1 MMYFLRQ
8 FLYYITY
15 PLRALIYAP
24 GKLFS
29 GTGGRFLSLSLPA
42 RLAWLMATALVVVTI
57 ASVVAF
63 YFTEDRSWIRIKW
76 SWEFDLVVVALIV
89 VIPFVFYIAL
99 KLWLEGEISPFPDID
114 HAWKAG
120 LAELDRQAIDL
131 AQTPLFLVIGSSG
144 ELQEKGIFEAT
155 RMSLNVRELPKGS
168 AALHWYASADG
179 VYVVCTDV
187 GSLSKTAA
195 LGRQTIEEDSTR
207 PGPAAPRSEGD
218 SIRGTI
224 VADGSSALLVKS
236 AILGTAS
243 APVQPALRTAGPI
256 AGGDIRGTMM
266 VGGAAAE
273 SENIDSGSAPPR
285 EKRVVRLDTNE
296 ANLQDRRLA
305 YLCRL
310 LRRKR
315 LPLSPVNG
323 ILSLLPFGLIG
334 RSVPESQEVQRATKR
349 DLSVLERGLMVRCP
363 VTAMV
368 AGMEEHNGFQEL
380 SRRVGRERA
389 EKQRIGHS
397 FQLTNPPLPER
408 LDALASHAC
417 GAFED
422 WVYLLFREKGSLSK
436 PGNTK
441 LYSLLCKIRRDVQNR
456 LGNIL
461 AFGFG
466 RDPDEKSEEQG
477 MFFGGCYFSA
487 TGQSEDRQAFVRSV
501 LEKLP
506 EQQEELAWSDR
517 AIHNDQ
523 KLQFLSN
530 LFLGLDTLLLI
541 GLIVLI
547 VYRFHS

>member
-1 MMYFLRQ
+1 MMYYLRQ

-15 PLRALIYAP
+15 PLRALMYAP

-29 GTGGRFLSLSLPA
+29 GAGGRFLSLSLPA
-42 RLAWLMATALVVVTI
+42 RLAWLMAIALVVVTI

-63 YFTEDRSWIRIKW
+63 FFTEDRSWIRIKW
-76 SWEFDLVVVALIV
+76 SWEFDLVVLALIV

-144 ELQEKGIFEAT
+144 ELQEKGIFDAT
-155 RMSLNVRELPKGS
+155 RLSLNVRELPKGP

-179 VYVVCTDV
+179 VYLVCSDI
-187 GSLSKTAA
+187 GSLSKTAS
-195 LGRQTIEEDSTR
+195 LGHQATEEDSAR
-207 PGPAAPRSEGD
+207 PSPVAPRSERD

-224 VADGSSALLVKS
+224 VADGSSALLTKS

-243 APVQPALRTAGPI
+243 APVQPALRTSGP
-256 AGGDIRGTMM
+256 AAAGDIRGTMM
-266 VGGAAAE
+266 VGGAAA
-273 SENIDSGSAPPR
+273 DSGNFDAGAAPPR

-310 LRRKR
+310 VRRKR
-315 LPLSPVNG
+315 LPLSPING

-334 RSVPESQEVQRATKR
+334 RSVPESQEVQRAAKR
-349 DLSVLERGLMVRCP
+349 DLAILEKELLVRCP

-456 LGNIL
+456 LANIL
-461 AFGFG
+461 ALGFG

-487 TGQSEDRQAFVRSV
+487 TGQSEDRLAFVHSV
-501 LEKLP
+501 LDKLP

-517 AIHNDQ
+517 AIRQDQ
-523 KLQFLSN
+523 NLQFLSN

-541 GLIVLI
+541 GLVVLI